1 MCYLNISDVYTTPED
16 VFIGAD
22 LKPAT
27 NKITTRQCKFK
38 HYFYRQLILKFTGKR
53 LKFTIVKSIIF
64 IVLDYLTQ
72 IRLRCI
78 NIKVQFSINILNF

>member
-38 HYFYRQLILKFTGKR
+38 HYFYRQLILKFTGK
-53 LKFTIVKSIIF
+53 
-64 IVLDYLTQ
+64 
-72 IRLRCI
+72 
-78 NIKVQFSINILNF
+78 